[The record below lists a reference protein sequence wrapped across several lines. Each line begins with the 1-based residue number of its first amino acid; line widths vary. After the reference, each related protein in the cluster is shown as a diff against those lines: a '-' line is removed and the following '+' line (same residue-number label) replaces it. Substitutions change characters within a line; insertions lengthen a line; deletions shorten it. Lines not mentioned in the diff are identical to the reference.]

1 MTKILDLLNV
11 TEINEK
17 DTVASAFVKGST
29 NAQVKIA
36 LIGGLVHLGIKGFG
50 HFRNR
55 GTSNKEEA

>member
-1 MTKILDLLNV
+1 MLKVLELLNV

-36 LIGGLVHLGIKGFG
+36 LIGGLVHLGIKGYG
-50 HFRNR
+50 HFRK
-55 GTSNKEEA
+55 GTSKNEEA